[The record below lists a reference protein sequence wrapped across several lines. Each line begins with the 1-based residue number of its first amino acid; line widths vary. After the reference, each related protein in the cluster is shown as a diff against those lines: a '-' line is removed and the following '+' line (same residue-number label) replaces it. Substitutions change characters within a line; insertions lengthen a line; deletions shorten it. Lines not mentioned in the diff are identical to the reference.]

1 MCNERIYLWDVLLVG
16 HVGWSPA
23 SNWHDR
29 PQNVQHKRDSCYCKR
44 VIEILNEVEI
54 GYADKTIFIVVGLCR
69 FTDR

>member
-29 PQNVQHKRDSCYCKR
+29 SQNVQHKRETVAIAKGA
-44 VIEILNEVEI
+44 IEIL
-54 GYADKTIFIVVGLCR
+54 K
-69 FTDR
+69 